1 MFLIYI
7 PSDYLLPYLLS
18 LLLSKFFCSPVLHLI
33 RYISFVD
40 ASRDVLW
47 LCEPCQ
53 SCYSVPSPTKPDFL
67 QCRILFKFQK
77 EYHRSLMLTIRVKNF
92 SKRFETIVSKEL
104 YNTLYRKSASKKT
117 RDSRFMG
124 FFENGFLKNV
134 AKYTGKHLSRS
145 RFFNKFRAI
154 FL

>member
-53 SCYSVPSPTKPDFL
+53 SCYSVLSPTKPYFL

-77 EYHRSLMLTIRVKNF
+77 EYHRSLMLTIRVKDF

-104 YNTLYRKSASKKT
+104 YNTLYRKSVSKKT
-117 RDSRFMG
+117 RDCRLMG
-124 FFENGFLKNV
+124 FFEDGFLENV
-134 AKYTGKHLSRS
+134 AKFTGKHLSRS
-145 RFFNKFRAI
+145 RFFNTLRA
-154 FL
+154 L